1 MQSIDGMLLWTAL
14 SLILTSTIIYF
25 GVNKG
30 IERSVRVLMPALFL
44 LMISLVIYNAFQDGF
59 LDAAAYL
66 FTPDFSKVTGATY
79 LAAIGQAFFSIG
91 VGMAGMMIFGSYL
104 PQEVSITRCVLIII
118 VIDTAV
124 ALMAGLMIF
133 PMVFRFGLDPAGGPG
148 LIFQT
153 LPVAFGLMPGGHMVA
168 ILFFT
173 LLSVAAVTSMVG
185 LLEPLVAWL
194 EDTRNYSRH
203 KSTLITVAC
212 IAGLGVLSILSYNIL
227 SQWQIGSRNLNGIL
241 DVLANQIM
249 LPVGGLLIAI
259 FAAWQV
265 SKTSLRNELPAM
277 PNAMFEVWHL
287 LLRFLLPPVIAV
299 IIITG
304 LL

>member
-1 MQSIDGMLLWTAL
+1 
-14 SLILTSTIIYF
+14 
-25 GVNKG
+25 VNKG

-44 LMISLVIYNAFQDGF
+44 LMISLVIYNSFQDGF

-104 PQEVSITRCVLIII
+104 PQEISITRCVLIII

-153 LPVAFGLMPGGHMVA
+153 LPVAFGQMPGGDVIA
-168 ILFFT
+168 VLFFT

-194 EDTRNYSRH
+194 EDTHDYSRH
-203 KSTLITVAC
+203 KSTLITIAC
-212 IAGLGVLSILSYNIL
+212 IGCLGVLSILSYNII
-227 SQWQIGSRNLNGIL
+227 SQWQVGSRNLNGIL
-241 DVLANQIM
+241 DVLANQVM

-265 SKTSLRNELPAM
+265 SKTSLRDELPTV
-277 PNAMFEVWHL
+277 PNAMFEAWHL
-287 LLRFLLPPVIAV
+287 LLRFLLPPAIAV